1 MIYNIISIEGNIG
14 SGKSTLLSNLKNY
27 YKDNKH
33 VIFLKEPVDE
43 WEKIKDEKGV
53 TILEKFY
60 ENQEKYSFPFQMMAY
75 VSRIKVMRD
84 TLNESIIKKEIMDL
98 IRDNVKNKEEKK
110 IVIITERSLY
120 TDKLVFAKMLYD
132 SGKIEYINYQIYL
145 NWFDTFSS
153 EFPVNKIIYV
163 KASPEVCYNRIAK
176 RSRSGEDNIPLDY
189 LSNCNLYHNN
199 MLDTNSS
206 DCICKDQLV
215 LNGDVDI
222 YKNKEQLDL
231 WINEINNFIN
241 N

>member
-1 MIYNIISIEGNIG
+1 
-14 SGKSTLLSNLKNY
+14 
-27 YKDNKH
+27 
-33 VIFLKEPVDE
+33 
-43 WEKIKDEKGV
+43 
-53 TILEKFY
+53 
-60 ENQEKYSFPFQMMAY
+60 
-75 VSRIKVMRD
+75 
-84 TLNESIIKKEIMDL
+84 MDL

>member
-176 RSRSGEDNIPLDY
+176 RSRRGEDNIPLDY

>member
-27 YKDNKH
+27 YKDNKR

-43 WEKIKDEKGV
+43 WEKIKDENGV